1 MPARN
6 AAKNASSRSS
16 VPAVSW
22 LPAADSAAD
31 AAELE
36 AWDSVGEAGLP
47 GATCVWPYYL
57 YMGK

>member
-1 MPARN
+1 M
-6 AAKNASSRSS
+6 
-16 VPAVSW
+16 PAVSW

-57 YMGK
+57 YMEK

>member
-1 MPARN
+1 M
-6 AAKNASSRSS
+6 
-16 VPAVSW
+16 PAVSW
-22 LPAADSAAD
+22 LPAADSTAD

-57 YMGK
+57 YMEK

>member
-1 MPARN
+1 MPAR
-6 AAKNASSRSS
+6 NASSRSS
-16 VPAVSW
+16 MPAVSL
-22 LPAADSAAD
+22 LPAADSTAD

-57 YMGK
+57 YMEK